1 MNVIEAIKTRRSVR
15 KYKPEPIPETDLKTI
30 LEAAQLAP
38 SAGNKQP
45 WKFVIVRDSETK
57 KKLAEKARQQL
68 WIGEAGVVIVAL
80 AMDKKDPSIYERW
93 AERDV
98 MTAVEHMVLTAWELG
113 YGTCW
118 IGAFEQK
125 DIKEVLDVPEEMT
138 VINLLPIGVPDQKP
152 EPRGRKP
159 FVEIFHDGKYGKPLR
174 L

>member
-15 KYKPEPIPETDLKTI
+15 KYKPTPIPEEHLKTI
-30 LEAAQLAP
+30 LEAARLAP

-45 WKFVIVRDSETK
+45 WKFIIVRDTDTK
-57 KKLAEKARQQL
+57 KKLAEVANNQH
-68 WIGEAGVVIVAL
+68 WIGDAGVVAVSL
-80 AMDKKDPSIYERW
+80 SMDKKDPAIYERW
-93 AERDV
+93 VERDV

-118 IGAFEQK
+118 IGAFKQK
-125 DIKEVLDVPEEMT
+125 NVKDLLGVPEEMA
-138 VINLLPIGVPDQKP
+138 VINILPIGVPDQTP

-159 FVEIFHDGKYGKPLR
+159 FNEIFYGEEYGKPLK

>member
-1 MNVIEAIKTRRSVR
+1 MNVIETITTRRSIR
-15 KYKPEPIPETDLKTI
+15 KYKSEPIPEKDLKII
-30 LEAAQLAP
+30 LEAAQQAP

-45 WKFVIVRDSETK
+45 WKFIVVRDNETK
-57 KKLAEKARQQL
+57 KKLAEKARKQL
-68 WIGEAGVVIVAL
+68 WIGDAGVVIAAL

-118 IGAFEQK
+118 IGAFEQN
-125 DIKEVLDVPEEMT
+125 DIKEELDIPKEMT
-138 VINLLPIGVPDQKP
+138 VISLLPIGVPDQKP
-152 EPRGRKP
+152 EPRGRKA
-159 FVEIFHDGKYGKPLR
+159 FEEIFHDGKYGNPLK